1 MVLQLSFNIFIQPST
16 LDTIRTNCIK
26 LQTIDPETI
35 GFPEKGLGLVSLS
48 HFVYD
53 FSAKMFLMLYS
64 IN

>member
-1 MVLQLSFNIFIQPST
+1 MVLQLSFNIFTQPPT
-16 LDTIRTNCIK
+16 LDTIRTNFIK

-35 GFPEKGLGLVSLS
+35 GFPKKGLGLVSLS